1 MKEVGNSALLA
12 LNGGLSL
19 TNLGNGI
26 MQINGSIVDLM
37 NKPTI
42 TQKVLDGI
50 DMDTGQAKYKYE
62 NTTNPQYRGDLVP
75 TTSEIFTCSLVFG
88 AALVVGIVSIVNKRG
103 L

>member
-1 MKEVGNSALLA
+1 MKKIEHSALLA

-19 TNLGNGI
+19 TDQGNG
-26 MQINGSIVDLM
+26 MLQINGSLVDLM

-42 TQKVLDGI
+42 NQRVMDGI
-50 DMDTGQAKYKYE
+50 DMQTGQAKYKYE

-75 TTSEIFTCSLVFG
+75 TTCAIFTCCLALG
-88 AALVVGIVSIVNKRG
+88 AALVIGVASMLKNRG